1 MTKDKHLEL
10 VRLFNE
16 LLKDQ
21 DEVLLRNYDLGK
33 LIGSIEKVKH
43 EA

>member
-10 VRLFNE
+10 VESFNE
-16 LLKDQ
+16 LLQ
-21 DEVLLRNYDLGK
+21 DKEEVLLRNYDLSK
-33 LIGSIEKVKH
+33 LIGCLEKVKH

>member
-1 MTKDKHLEL
+1 MNKYLEL
-10 VRLFNE
+10 VGSFNE
-16 LLKDQ
+16 LLKDK

>member
-1 MTKDKHLEL
+1 MNKYLDL
-10 VRLFNE
+10 VGSFTE
-16 LLKDQ
+16 LLQEK

-33 LIGSIEKVKH
+33 LIASIEKVKH

>member
-10 VRLFNE
+10 VRSFNE
-16 LLKDQ
+16 LLQDK
-21 DEVLLRNYDLGK
+21 DEVLLRNYDLSK
-33 LIGSIEKVKH
+33 LVKTLEKV